1 MILEQ
6 ELEKYCT
13 TISVERLKSF
23 IRNENDT
30 INDVLSRYIDNIQIS
45 QSLYPELSV
54 LEITLRN
61 SIDSMLK
68 TNFSENWLEEEVK
81 FNKILEKKEYNILVD
96 VYNSTEEECK
106 KDSKEFTSGKVIA
119 NLNFGF
125 WTSLCSK
132 QYSLTIWHKKKC
144 FRSVFAN
151 YPSKKQEISKI
162 SRQLY
167 EIRRIRNRIFHYEQI
182 FKYPTNTL
190 KVYGKIKEFL
200 SYLPNNDN
208 SVILQKT
215 SSFMDVYNRLIYEYT
230 NQQKNL

>member
-6 ELEKYCT
+6 DLEKYST
-13 TISVERLKSF
+13 NISVERLKSF

-30 INDVLSRYIDNIQIS
+30 IEDVLSRYIDNIQIS
-45 QSLYPELSV
+45 QSLYPELSI

-68 TNFSENWLEEEVK
+68 INFSENWLEEEVK
-81 FNKILEKKEYNILVD
+81 FNKFLMEKDYKVLLD
-96 VYNSTEEECK
+96 TYNSTREECNNS
-106 KDSKEFTSGKVIA
+106 SKEFTSGKVIA

-132 QYSLTIWHKKKC
+132 NYSLILWHKKKC
-144 FRSVFAN
+144 FRSVFVN

-162 SRQLY
+162 ARHLY
-167 EIRRIRNRIFHYEQI
+167 EIRRIRNRVFHYEQI

-190 KVYGKIKEFL
+190 KVYGRIKEFL
-200 SYLPNNDN
+200 SYLPDNDN
-208 SVILQKT
+208 SIILRKT
-215 SSFMDVYNRLIYEYT
+215 SSFMDIYNRLVCEPT
-230 NQQKNL
+230 K